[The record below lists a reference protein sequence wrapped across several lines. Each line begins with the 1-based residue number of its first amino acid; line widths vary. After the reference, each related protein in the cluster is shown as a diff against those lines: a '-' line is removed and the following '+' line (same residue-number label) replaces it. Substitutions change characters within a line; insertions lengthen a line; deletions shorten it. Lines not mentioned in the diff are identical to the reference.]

1 METRQE
7 QSINLQLIML
17 MAARFVLN
25 TGLRF
30 VYPFAPELAR
40 GLNVPRQDIYYLITL
55 RNLTGFLSPLF
66 GPLSE
71 RYGRRSVLV
80 LGMLIFSAGAL
91 MVVLWPYY
99 WILGAA
105 LCATGIAKILYD
117 PAMQAY
123 VGEEVPYQRRG
134 RAIAIT
140 EYSWSLALIV
150 GVPIVGLIMQQQGWR
165 SPFLWLGIGG
175 IIAAVLL
182 WRTIHSRV
190 EQNKASA
197 KKAAVMNVLRQNP
210 VVIYAALY
218 MILFVAANEMLF
230 IVFGGWMEDSFGL
243 SLTSLGVAT
252 AIIGGAEL
260 TGETI
265 SGWSVDRYGKRPVII
280 FFGAV
285 TVLCNML
292 LPVTSTT
299 LAGALAT
306 LFVLFLSFEITIV
319 GGIPLMTELV
329 PQARAVVM
337 SIILAAMFAGRTLG
351 SFLGPIVWN
360 SFGFSAAGIIWAA
373 VAGVAILILYR
384 KVKVDA

>member
-1 METRQE
+1 VETRQE
-7 QSINLQLIML
+7 KSINLQLIAL

-30 VYPFAPELAR
+30 VYPYAPELAR
-40 GLNVPRQDIYYLITL
+40 GLDVPRQDIYYLITL
-55 RNLTGFLSPLF
+55 RNLTGFLSPVF

-80 LGMLIFSAGAL
+80 LGMLIFSVGAL
-91 MVVLWPYY
+91 MVVLWPNY

-123 VGEEVPYQRRG
+123 VGEEVPYERRG
-134 RAIAIT
+134 RAIAFT
-140 EYSWSLALIV
+140 EYSWSLALII

-175 IIAAVLL
+175 IIAAILL

-197 KKAAVMNVLRQNP
+197 QKAAVFNVLRQNP

-218 MILFVAANEMLF
+218 MIFFVAANEMLF

-252 AIIGGAEL
+252 AVIGGAEL
-260 TGETI
+260 AGETI

-280 FFGAV
+280 FTGAV
-285 TVLCNML
+285 TVLCNLL
-292 LPVTSTT
+292 LPMTSAT
-299 LAGALAT
+299 LIGALGT

-360 SFGFSAAGIIWAA
+360 SLGFSAAGIIWAA
-373 VAGVAILILYR
+373 VAGAAILILYR
-384 KVKVDA
+384 NVKEDA